1 MRDMRFFGVAFDLW
15 EETGPAGRS
24 GGPREVG
31 FSISS
36 RFCGGILFA
45 FFVCLFADG
54 SAPGGR
60 NGSGLLAFIH
70 LHSPDGHQQ
79 PIEGV

>member
-36 RFCGGILFA
+36 RFCLLF
-45 FFVCLFADG
+45 FFFFANG
-54 SAPGGR
+54 SAPGGG